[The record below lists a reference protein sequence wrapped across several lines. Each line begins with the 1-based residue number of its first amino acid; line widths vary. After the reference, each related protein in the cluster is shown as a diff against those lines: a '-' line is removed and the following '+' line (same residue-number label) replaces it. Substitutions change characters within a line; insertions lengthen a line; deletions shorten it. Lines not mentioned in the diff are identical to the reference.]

1 MLLRSILSSLL
12 KNEGFPSIWVCR
24 NGVTTLAS
32 AENSFSP
39 SVSGEETLQ
48 KGYVLSYLLN
58 SCGLSPEKAISASKF
73 VQFDAPDKPIAVLKF
88 LEKQGFTRSQIA
100 NLVAKFPAVLVY
112 DPQMSLS
119 PKFEF
124 LRSTGISELEIPTI
138 VSRYPDLLTR
148 SFKRRVAPVYNYIK
162 GIIGAANANTLLRRG
177 SWIFNLDIESR
188 IVPNVDLL
196 REVGVP
202 QDRVELKRVAD
213 EVKQLGFD
221 PLKSTFILAIN
232 ARKGEGSVWDK
243 CNGVYSKWGWWE
255 DDIRMAFKKH
265 PSCML
270 LSEKKIS
277 AAMDFLVNK
286 IGRESRVIAK
296 SPQVLFYSLKER
308 IVPRCSVVRLWLR
321 KIGT

>member
-1 MLLRSILSSLL
+1 
-12 KNEGFPSIWVCR
+12 
-24 NGVTTLAS
+24 
-32 AENSFSP
+32 
-39 SVSGEETLQ
+39 
-48 KGYVLSYLLN
+48 
-58 SCGLSPEKAISASKF
+58 
-73 VQFDAPDKPIAVLKF
+73 
-88 LEKQGFTRSQIA
+88 
-100 NLVAKFPAVLVY
+100 
-112 DPQMSLS
+112 MSLS

-177 SWIFNLDIESR
+177 SWIFKLDIESR
-188 IVPNVDLL
+188 IVPNMDLL

-202 QDRVELKRVAD
+202 QQFIKFALLNCTNIFFQDRVELKRVAD

-221 PLKSTFILAIN
+221 SLKSTFILAIY

-243 CNGVYSKWGWWE
+243 CNGVYSKWGWSE

-277 AAMDFLVNK
+277 ATMDFLVNK
-286 IGRESRVIAK
+286 LGRESRVIAK
-296 SPQVLFYSLKER
+296 SPRVLFYSLKER
-308 IVPRCSVVRLWLR
+308 IVPRCSVVRLLVLEGLVEEDWNLSSVLSPVESKFLDKYVSR
-321 KIGT
+321 YTEKMPQLYDVYLSYKASGVLV